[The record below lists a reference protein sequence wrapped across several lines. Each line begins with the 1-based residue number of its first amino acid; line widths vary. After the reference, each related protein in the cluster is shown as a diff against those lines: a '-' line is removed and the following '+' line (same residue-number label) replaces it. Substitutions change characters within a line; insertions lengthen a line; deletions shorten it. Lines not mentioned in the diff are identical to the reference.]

1 MNVYSQLTKAQL
13 VEHAIQRRE
22 GVLAANGALSCNTGV
37 RTGRSPKD
45 RFIVDDSTTHN
56 TVDWGQINLPIEEKV
71 FAALW
76 DKAQTYLTDKDRYV
90 SRYHVGASHQHY
102 LPVEVTTELAWH
114 QAFAQNMFINPEQYN
129 PLNKDVWQVLNVPK
143 LTCDPE
149 VDGTNSDATVMVNF
163 TERKVLLVGMH
174 YGGEMK
180 KAMFAVQNYLLP
192 EVDVLPM
199 HCSANVGGDGDTVL
213 FFGLSGTGKT
223 TLSAD
228 PERFLIGD
236 DEHGWSDHDVFN
248 FEGGCYAKTIDLTRD
263 NEPVIFDAIRF
274 DAVLENVM
282 IGEDRVPDYFDT
294 SLSQNGRVAYP
305 LAHVPGQMPANKAD
319 VPKHV
324 IFLTCDLN
332 GVLPPVAVLD
342 PNAAAY
348 HFLSGYTALVGSTE
362 VGAGT
367 GVKET
372 FSTCFG
378 APFFPRNP
386 SVYAE
391 LLKTRMQETGA
402 RVWLVNTG
410 WTKGPFGEGRR
421 FKIPE
426 TRAVIRAIVNDQ
438 LNDVPTEHIDV
449 LNLNAPVSI
458 PGVADELV
466 IPRAAW
472 ADPHA
477 YDDRAAL
484 LAERFQA
491 NFDKFDVAEEIVAAG
506 PQGVGA
512 HS

>member
-1 MNVYSQLTKAQL
+1 MNIYRQLTKAQL
-13 VEHAIQRRE
+13 VEHAIRRGE
-22 GVLAANGALSCNTGV
+22 GVLADNGALSCHTGA

-45 RFIVDDSTTHN
+45 RFIVDDEHSHDS
-56 TVDWGQINLPIEEKV
+56 VDWGNINLPIAADV
-71 FAALW
+71 FEALW
-76 DKAQTYLTDKDRYV
+76 LKAELYLADKDKFV

-114 QAFAQNMFINPEQYN
+114 QAFAQNMFINANQYN
-129 PLNKDVWQVLNVPK
+129 PLDKTAWKILNVPE
-143 LTCDPE
+143 LHCDPKI
-149 VDGTNSDATVMVNF
+149 DGTHSDATVMIDF
-163 TERKVLLVGMH
+163 SRKKVLLVGML

-180 KAMFAVQNYLLP
+180 KAMFSVQNYLLP
-192 EVDVLPM
+192 ELDVLPM
-199 HCSANVGGDGDTVL
+199 HCSANVGDSGDTVL

-248 FEGGCYAKTIDLTRD
+248 FEGGCYAKTIDLSRD
-263 NEPVIFDAIRF
+263 TEPVIYDAIRF

-282 IGEDRVPDYFDT
+282 MDEQRRPDYFDT

-305 LAHVPGQMPANKAD
+305 LAHVPGQVVENKAAP
-319 VPKHV
+319 PKHV

-332 GVLPPVAVLD
+332 GVLPPVSALD
-342 PNAAAY
+342 PDAAAY

-362 VGAGT
+362 VGAGS

-386 SVYAE
+386 AVYAN
-391 LLKTRMQETGA
+391 LLKRRMKETGA

-410 WTKGPFGEGRR
+410 WTKGAYGEGRR

-426 TRAVIRAIVNDQ
+426 TRAVIRAIVNNQ
-438 LNDVPTEHIDV
+438 LNNVAMQHLEV
-449 LNLNAPVSI
+449 LNLQVPVSI

-466 IPRAAW
+466 MPSAAW
-472 ADPHA
+472 ADPGA
-477 YDDRAAL
+477 YEERASM
-484 LAERFQA
+484 LAERFNA
-491 NFDKFDVAEEIVAAG
+491 NFEKFDVDKSIIAAG
-506 PQGVGA
+506 PKPVGVC
-512 HS
+512 